1 MMGKMTEM
9 KTIESPGQFLEWL
22 NENDLLLRIN
32 GQEAKLLLG
41 YLEGHGYRLDTD
53 GTDLMLV
60 ELQAQD
66 EPELILIDDVIDR
79 VTEWNYEMISQ
90 TREEMEK
97 SDNDSDFL
105 RKQKHC
111 DILRK
116 DEKVLDRLFD
126 QTCYGKEIKEL
137 AETLATEFIGSM
149 QKQGMDAA
157 VKGFSGEII
166 GSETEGRCR

>member
-1 MMGKMTEM
+1 MGKITEM

-32 GQEAKLLLG
+32 RQEAKLLLG

-60 ELQAQD
+60 DLQVQD

-79 VTEWNYEMISQ
+79 VMEWNYEMISQ

-105 RKQKHC
+105 QKQKHC

-126 QTCYGKEIKEL
+126 QTYYGKEIKQL
-137 AETLATEFIGSM
+137 TETLAMEFIGNM
-149 QKQGMDAA
+149 QKQGMDTA
-157 VKGFSGEII
+157 VKGLSGEII